1 MTYDWEKRWR
11 QLCAALL
18 DAGLEVLETAP
29 DDDLIRAEGLRYV
42 ARLFR
47 YGASTQLEPRPTA
60 VPVLRFEG
68 ARIGG
73 DNPDYR
79 YGTASLDSALD
90 YILTIRPNEAA
101 RLGIGTYSGG
111 LGTGKGLLCDGYLNS
126 EDLVPEPDGSFRI
139 TLSFTDAVT
148 GPNHLPMGPE
158 TNSLM
163 IRETLVRPAMDRPA
177 EIMITCTTPGASDYP
192 MTAADLDRALTRL
205 APFMQGTVQQFLG
218 WTNAFAAAPNQ
229 IQPLDPAFLA
239 TAQGD
244 AGTLYHN
251 GYFDLPNAETGLE
264 VRFTPP
270 PCHYWNLQGTS
281 HWLESFDPVGAPVN
295 LNNSTAT
302 ADANGAIR
310 AIIAPSD
317 PGIPN
322 WIDTAG
328 HLRGCIA
335 LRVIGAD
342 SSTQPLRPQCRLVA
356 LTELQEGIS

>member
-1 MTYDWEKRWR
+1 MYDWEERWQ
-11 QLCAALL
+11 QLCAAVL
-18 DAGLEVLETAP
+18 DAGLEVLKAAP

-47 YGASTQLEPRPTA
+47 YGAGTQLEPKPTA
-60 VPVLRFEG
+60 APVFNFEG

-79 YGTASLDSALD
+79 YGAASLNGSLS
-90 YILTIRPNEAA
+90 YVLTIRPNDAA

-126 EDLVPEPDGSFRI
+126 EDLVSEPDGSFRI
-139 TLSFTDAVT
+139 FISSTHDGSAS
-148 GPNHLPMGPE
+148 NHLPIGPE
-158 TNSLM
+158 TNSLL
-163 IRETLVRPAMDRPA
+163 IRETLVRPGTDRPA
-177 EIMITCTTPGASDYP
+177 EMAITS
-192 MTAADLDRALTRL
+192 MTAGAQDSPMSSSDLDVALTRL
-205 APFMQGTVQQFLG
+205 APFMRGTVKQFLG
-218 WTNAFAAAPNQ
+218 WTNAFAATPNQ
-229 IQPLDPAFLA
+229 IHPLDPSFLA
-239 TAQGD
+239 AAQGD

-251 GYFDLPNAETGLE
+251 GYFDLPDAETGLE

-270 PCHYWNLQGTS
+270 SCRYWNLQGTS
-281 HWLESFDPVGAPVN
+281 HWLESFDPVGAAVN
-295 LNNSTAT
+295 LNNVTAT
-302 ADANGAIR
+302 VESDGSIR
-310 AIIAPSD
+310 AIFALSD

-342 SSTQPLRPQCRLVA
+342 SGAQPLTPECKLVA
-356 LTELQEGIS
+356 LADLRKGTL